1 MQPSGV
7 KWFKVDVRGGM
18 AGFRG
23 EYSHTIDDKGRII
36 FPAKFREV
44 LAAYYD
50 NRLIIAKWDGYL
62 MVFPEKEW
70 SLLED
75 KIRQAPLLDKRTRS
89 FQRFFMAG
97 AVSCTIDNQG
107 RVLIPPSL
115 RAYAS
120 LEKEIVLAG
129 MLRVIEIWNRDLYE
143 KDCQDTSGN
152 LDGFGDYMTE
162 LGL

>member
-1 MQPSGV
+1 VEG
-7 KWFKVDVRGGM
+7 RGEV

-23 EYSHTIDDKGRII
+23 EYSHTIDEKGRII

-44 LAAYYD
+44 LAADYD
-50 NRLIIAKWDGYL
+50 NRLIITKWEGYL

-70 SLLED
+70 SLIED
-75 KIRQAPLLDKRTRS
+75 KVRQHPLLKKEGRA

-97 AVSCTIDNQG
+97 AVSCTIDSQG
-107 RVLIPPSL
+107 RVLIPPNL
-115 RAYAS
+115 RAYAN

-129 MLRVIEIWNRDLYE
+129 MLRVIEIWDRDLYE
-143 KDCQDTSGN
+143 KDCQNTSENLGN
-152 LDGFGDYMTE
+152 YGDYITD

>member
-1 MQPSGV
+1 
-7 KWFKVDVRGGM
+7 M

-23 EYSHTIDDKGRII
+23 EYSHTIDEKGRII

-44 LAAYYD
+44 LAADYD

-75 KIRQAPLLDKRTRS
+75 KIRQAPLLNKKSRD

-97 AVSCTIDNQG
+97 AVSCTIDGQG
-107 RVLIPPSL
+107 RVLIPPNL
-115 RAYAS
+115 RAYAN

-129 MLRVIEIWNRDLYE
+129 MLRVIEIWNRDFYE
-143 KDCQDTSGN
+143 ENCQKTSGN
-152 LDGFGDYMTE
+152 LDDYGDYMTD

>member
-1 MQPSGV
+1 V
-7 KWFKVDVRGGM
+7 KWKEVAGRGAV

-23 EYSHTIDDKGRII
+23 EYSHTIDEKGRII

-44 LAAYYD
+44 LAADYD
-50 NRLIIAKWDGYL
+50 NRLIIAKWEGYL

-70 SLLED
+70 SLIEE
-75 KIRQAPLLDKRTRS
+75 KIWHVPLLKTEARA

-97 AVSCTIDNQG
+97 AVSCTIDSQG
-107 RVLIPPSL
+107 RVLIPQNL
-115 RAYAS
+115 RTYAN
-120 LEKEIVLAG
+120 LEKDIVLAG

-143 KDCQDTSGN
+143 KDCQNTSGN
-152 LDGFGDYMTE
+152 LSNYGDYMTE

>member
-1 MQPSGV
+1 
-7 KWFKVDVRGGM
+7 M

-23 EYSHTIDDKGRII
+23 EYSHTIDEKGRII

-44 LAAYYD
+44 LAADYD

-75 KIRQAPLLDKRTRS
+75 KIRQASLLNKRSRD

-107 RVLIPPSL
+107 RVLIPPNL
-115 RAYAS
+115 RTYAN
-120 LEKEIVLAG
+120 LEKDIVLAG

-143 KDCQDTSGN
+143 KNCQNTSEN
-152 LDGFGDYMTE
+152 LDDYGEYITE

>member
-1 MQPSGV
+1 
-7 KWFKVDVRGGM
+7 M

-23 EYSHTIDDKGRII
+23 EYSHTIDEKGRII

-44 LAAYYD
+44 LAAEYD
-50 NRLIIAKWDGYL
+50 KRLIIAKWDGYL

-70 SLLED
+70 SLIED
-75 KIRQAPLLDKRTRS
+75 KIRNVPLMKREVRA

-97 AVSCTIDNQG
+97 AVSCTIDGQG
-107 RVLIPPSL
+107 RVLIPPNL
-115 RAYAS
+115 RTYAN

-143 KDCQDTSGN
+143 KDCQKTAGN
-152 LDGFGDYMTE
+152 LDNYGDYMTD